1 MVVLESAS
9 GATRLSQIDATI
21 APSATDAF
29 SRWTTIVPGSLTV
42 SDFTTTNTSYAWY
55 SIAWQLLGPL

>member
-1 MVVLESAS
+1 
-9 GATRLSQIDATI
+9 
-21 APSATDAF
+21 
-29 SRWTTIVPGSLTV
+29 V